1 MICIDY
7 DESNTIVYKCN
18 KTRDVCPLFIT
29 HTTGNNRN
37 PKQWSHDRCIEH
49 IMLLGAFFNNQLIK
63 NQ

>member
-1 MICIDY
+1 MMRATQLCT
-7 DESNTIVYKCN
+7 NV
-18 KTRDVCPLFIT
+18 TRLGMFVCPLFIT

>member
-29 HTTGNNRN
+29 VT
-37 PKQWSHDRCIEH
+37 
-49 IMLLGAFFNNQLIK
+49 LLHNW
-63 NQ
+63 